1 MGTSLRP
8 NAGPLSYLHALIWL
22 VVDRNLRQADTR
34 LLPKGWGTWRVT
46 EKPRGHLV
54 NTPASPLLLREEWMQ
69 GPSSISASPQKPSTG
84 EMAQCACACRLPPK
98 HRRPKFGSQNLHE
111 KECVD
116 VCCNLSVV
124 GWEVWQVWGAYMPV
138 SLASGHSSRPMRDP
152 IPSKQGGRPLDTQ
165 VTFTH

>member
-1 MGTSLRP
+1 MGGSPGMGTSLRP

-84 EMAQCACACRLPPK
+84 EMAQCACAHRLSIDDPSLVPRTYIK
-98 HRRPKFGSQNLHE
+98 K
-111 KECVD
+111 
-116 VCCNLSVV
+116 SVLMCAV
-124 GWEVWQVWGAYMPV
+124 ISVW
-138 SLASGHSSRPMRDP
+138 
-152 IPSKQGGRPLDTQ
+152 
-165 VTFTH
+165 